1 MHFLT
6 HFPRQMEKFGCLRH
20 HATQRME
27 GKNGAIKKPPIQNYR
42 NVCKTV
48 SYQQE
53 FWLVSQRLD
62 SDWKKNKIFL
72 NKGLEMKNPILIK
85 FHEEL
90 FEKYQFVPKNN
101 LYQCDEVKSCGF
113 SYKLDDYLII
123 KDNLDIKEN
132 AFGKI
137 IKIYVVD
144 GSPVFSL
151 SLYDIKG
158 YIKTRNCLNIK
169 LNGHKDLKYLNTTVH
184 KQPVYCIKSVDNDSL
199 VQIRYF
205 FNIIK

>member
-20 HATQRME
+20 HATQSME

-101 LYQCDEVKSCGF
+101 LYRCD
-113 SYKLDDYLII
+113 
-123 KDNLDIKEN
+123 
-132 AFGKI
+132 
-137 IKIYVVD
+137 
-144 GSPVFSL
+144 
-151 SLYDIKG
+151 
-158 YIKTRNCLNIK
+158 
-169 LNGHKDLKYLNTTVH
+169 
-184 KQPVYCIKSVDNDSL
+184 
-199 VQIRYF
+199 
-205 FNIIK
+205 